1 MELLHQVLILWAYL
15 NKSTK
20 GHLRSNTMQ
29 EQLKAAALSYL
40 RAALSCVGALYL
52 SGITDP
58 KVLANAFLAGLIGP
72 VLKALAPNEKQLG
85 IGAK

>member
-1 MELLHQVLILWAYL
+1 M
-15 NKSTK
+15 K
-20 GHLRSNTMQ
+20 

-40 RAALSCVGALYL
+40 RAALSCVGALYM

-58 KVLANAFLAGLIGP
+58 KVLANAFIAGLIGP
-72 VLKALAPNEKQLG
+72 LLKAVDPKQKEYG

>member
-1 MELLHQVLILWAYL
+1 MELCPQVLIRFLYS
-15 NKSTK
+15 NRSTK
-20 GHLRSNTMQ
+20 GHLRSNTMK

-52 SGITDP
+52 SGITDS

-72 VLKALAPNEKQLG
+72 LLKAMAPNEKQLG